1 MPEDPVSRIRRARI
15 SDVGELARLTA
26 QLGYPADTKAMEDR
40 LQRIVSSPIDCLL
53 VAEDS
58 VGQVTGWIHGVRIQ
72 LLESE
77 YRVEIGGLIVDEQ
90 RRRNGIGRRLV
101 TELESWARESGV
113 AELGVRCRVEREE
126 SHRFYESLGLR
137 ATKTQRVF
145 RKSLVNGGGILS

>member
-15 SDVGELARLTA
+15 SDASELARLTA
-26 QLGYPADTKAMEDR
+26 QLGYPASIQALEDR
-40 LQRIVSSPIDCLL
+40 LVRVVSSSIDCLL
-53 VAEDS
+53 VAEES
-58 VGQVTGWIHGVRIQ
+58 PERLAGWIHGFRVQ

-77 YRVEIGGLIVDEQ
+77 NRVEIGGLIVDEG
-90 RRRNGIGRRLV
+90 RRRTGIGRLLV
-101 TELESWARESGV
+101 AELESWARKSGV

-145 RKSLVNGGGILS
+145 RKSLANGGGIPN